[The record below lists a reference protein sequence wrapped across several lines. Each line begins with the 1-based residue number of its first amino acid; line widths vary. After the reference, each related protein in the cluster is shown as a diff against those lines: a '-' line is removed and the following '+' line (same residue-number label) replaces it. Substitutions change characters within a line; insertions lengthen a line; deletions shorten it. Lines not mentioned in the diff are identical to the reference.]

1 MRANKWRV
9 LTITSVIILAPIL
22 YGLSLYDELPARMA
36 IHFNINNQPDQW
48 AAKPFVLFGLPILL
62 LALQWICVLITAV
75 KTKTQPPAPRLERVV
90 YSIVPVISVVVYIV
104 TIQFSLGA
112 VTDIRRIILLLIGLV
127 FIALGNY
134 FPTVPVES
142 QWYVSHPHPRINDRD
157 LWRKMSRQLG
167 YAFVVGGIL
176 MIVTLFFAPLVSAI
190 CLVLVIGWILGLSLY
205 SWYKSRR
212 ISS

>member
-1 MRANKWRV
+1 M
-9 LTITSVIILAPIL
+9 
-22 YGLSLYDELPARMA
+22 
-36 IHFNINNQPDQW
+36 
-48 AAKPFVLFGLPILL
+48 
-62 LALQWICVLITAV
+62 
-75 KTKTQPPAPRLERVV
+75 
-90 YSIVPVISVVVYIV
+90 ISVVVYIV

-190 CLVLVIGWILGLSLY
+190 CLVIVIGWILGLSLY